1 MLEHPLCE
9 EILFTKK
16 NFVLKREAYLQF
28 NYLQVIPGLLS
39 FLNEKKNPVLFMISS
54 IISCYYVLTYEI

>member
-16 NFVLKREAYLQF
+16 NFVLKMEAYLQF
-28 NYLQVIPGLLS
+28 NYLQVIPRLLS

-54 IISCYYVLTYEI
+54 IIS

>member
-16 NFVLKREAYLQF
+16 NFVLKMEAYLQF
-28 NYLQVIPGLLS
+28 NYLQVIPRLLS

>member
-16 NFVLKREAYLQF
+16 NFVLKMEAYLQF
-28 NYLQVIPGLLS
+28 NYLQVIPRLLS
-39 FLNEKKNPVLFMISS
+39 FLNEKKNPVHFMISG
-54 IISCYYVLTYEI
+54 IIS